1 MNFNFITKKCKLLA
15 CTHTD
20 LLFLT
25 IPATV
30 PTCRQMKN
38 YEEKTKNLDTLLALN
53 PGLCNM
59 RREAAY
65 LITVSCLFFSSTLPH
80 KTRQCV
86 ILNI

>member
-1 MNFNFITKKCKLLA
+1 MNFDFITKKCKLLA
-15 CTHTD
+15 CTHID

-38 YEEKTKNLDTLLALN
+38 YEEKTKNLDTLLVLN

-59 RREAAY
+59 RRETAY
-65 LITVSCLFFSSTLPH
+65 LITVSCLFFFFHIAAQNTSMCYF
-80 KTRQCV
+80 K
-86 ILNI
+86 